1 MSKRNNCFLLTL
13 YVIGNTLIL
22 MKIALTGGGTLGH
35 VIPCLSVMDTLK
47 EIDPN
52 INFFYIGSEKE
63 NEKALVT
70 DRGIKYYSV
79 KTGKLRRYFSL
90 KNFVDCFLIII
101 GFFQSYKIL
110 RKERP
115 DVLFSKGGFV
125 SVPPVIAAHLL
136 KIRCITHESDR
147 SIGLANKINSRFC
160 ECVCLGFKNENLKP
174 PKYVYTGNPIRRD
187 IKNLKR
193 VKGER
198 KLILVLGG
206 SQGAVEI
213 NELIYKNLDKLLEY
227 ADVYHQAGRFLDK
240 TIKREGYYQT
250 EFIGSEFKDV
260 LARATLVI
268 SRSGANALSELI
280 SVHIP
285 MYLIPLSLNASRGDQ
300 IENSK
305 WAESNACAIVMKDK
319 EAFLKDICSIIT
331 NDELL
336 AKLEEAA
343 KRLDDRDG
351 SMEIC
356 KVILRKE

>member
-13 YVIGNTLIL
+13 YLIVNTLKI

-35 VIPCLSVMDTLK
+35 VIPCLSVMDRLND
-47 EIDPN
+47 IDST
-52 INFFYIGSEKE
+52 IDFFYIGSEKE

-70 DRGIKYYSV
+70 KRGIKYYPI

-90 KNFVDCFLIII
+90 KNFVDCFLILI
-101 GFFQSYKIL
+101 GFFQSYRIL

-147 SIGLANKINSRFC
+147 SMGLANKINSKFC
-160 ECVCLGFKNENLKP
+160 THVCLGFSNEELKP
-174 PKYVYTGNPIRRD
+174 PKYIYTGNPIRRD
-187 IKNLKR
+187 IKNIVREKN
-193 VKGER
+193 ER

-213 NELIYKNLDKLLEY
+213 NELIYQNIDKLLEY
-227 ADVYHQAGRFLDK
+227 ADVYHQAGKYLDG
-240 TIKREGYYQT
+240 TIKRKGYYQT
-250 EFIGSEFKDV
+250 EFIGSEFPQI
-260 LARATLVI
+260 LAKATLVI

-280 SVHIP
+280 SVHVP

-305 WAESNACAIVMKDK
+305 WAEENACAIVMKDK
-319 EAFLKDICSIIT
+319 KNFLTDICNIIS

-336 AKLEEAA
+336 
-343 KRLDDRDG
+343 DRMENSSIKMSKIDG
-351 SMEIC
+351 CDEIC
-356 KVILRKE
+356 KVILSKE